1 MTPPPRT
8 FSDLQNRFRDL
19 ALQRS
24 PTPPPHLSPEREDPF
39 AALQSRI
46 ASLRQGSEPRRSP
59 FPLAEYERGRQF
71 HAPKPPRPRRPTR
84 RRNISYRNLRSH
96 RPGTTAR
103 GARRKSRRKG
113 SKSHKRKHHRARKS
127 KRKKSFR
134 RRRSSK
140 R

>member
-8 FSDLQNRFRDL
+8 FSGLQERFRDR

-39 AALQSRI
+39 AALQSRMQG
-46 ASLRQGSEPRRSP
+46 LRQGSEPRRSP
-59 FPLAEYERGRQF
+59 FPLEKYERGHQLMRRR
-71 HAPKPPRPRRPTR
+71 APRPRRPTR
-84 RRNISYRNLRSH
+84 RGNISYRSLRSH